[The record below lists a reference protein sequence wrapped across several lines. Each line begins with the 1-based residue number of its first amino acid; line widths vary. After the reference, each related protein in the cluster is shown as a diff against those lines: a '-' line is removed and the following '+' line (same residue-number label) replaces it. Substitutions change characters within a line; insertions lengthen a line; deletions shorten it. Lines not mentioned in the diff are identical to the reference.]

1 MNKAERAKH
10 LLIDDFFQEQIALIK
25 KSCMDQIV
33 NSRPEDIDLRE
44 SAYQLNRA
52 IDAVVNHFQSIAD
65 QKMIDEKRWK
75 IF

>member
-10 LLIDDFFQEQIALIK
+10 LLMDDFFQEQIALIK
-25 KSCMDQIV
+25 NSCMDEIV

-44 SAYQLNRA
+44 AAYQLNRA
-52 IDAVVNHFQSIAD
+52 VDSIVNHFQAIAD
-65 QKMIDEKRWK
+65 QKLIDEKKWK